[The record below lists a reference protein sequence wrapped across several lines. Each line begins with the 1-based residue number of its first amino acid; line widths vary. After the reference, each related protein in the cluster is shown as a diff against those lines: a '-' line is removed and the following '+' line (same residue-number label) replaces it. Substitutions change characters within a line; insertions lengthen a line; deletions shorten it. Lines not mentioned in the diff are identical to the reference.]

1 MPISED
7 NQAIVDAIDRR
18 VGNFN
23 VVYTL
28 LGATILIMLLLSLI
42 GYFSISKTN
51 RILEEFVEEV
61 KLNTKDRTAN
71 ALLMQSV
78 NGLTLQVSK
87 LDAKLGTFMDNQ
99 TAFNNKHTVLLDDAK
114 TYINQNPI
122 ELLRKGK

>member
-28 LGATILIMLLLSLI
+28 LGSTILIMLLLSLI

>member
-1 MPISED
+1 MPISEE

-18 VGNFN
+18 IGNFN

-28 LGATILIMLLLSLI
+28 LISTIMIMLLLAII

-51 RILEEFVEEV
+51 RILEEFVGEV

-78 NGLTLQVSK
+78 NTLTLQVNK
-87 LDAKLGTFMDNQ
+87 LDAKLDTFMTNQ
-99 TAFNNKHTVLLDDAK
+99 IAFNNKHTVLLDDAK

-122 ELLRKGK
+122 ELLRKGR